1 MRWEKRAF
9 DFIFSALGLFVLFPA
24 FFIIALMIKIEDGG
38 PVLFIQKR
46 IGYRGRP
53 FFMYKFRTMVVD
65 AEKKGNL
72 LTVGGDPRITKS
84 GRLLRK
90 FKLDE
95 LPQLINVLKGE
106 MSLVGPRPE
115 VEKYVNLYTNE
126 QREVLNLY
134 PGITDP
140 ASIEYVNE
148 SELLAQSTD
157 PEKLY
162 IEKIMPEKIRL
173 NLEYARE
180 ASCWADSLVIAK
192 TLARIIK
199 VLS

>member
-1 MRWEKRAF
+1 MRWEKRVF
-9 DFIFSALGLFVLFPA
+9 DFICSALGLAVLFPV

-46 IGYRGRP
+46 VGYKGRP

-126 QREVLNLY
+126 QRKVLNLY

-148 SELLAQSTD
+148 SELLAQSSD

-162 IEKIMPEKIRL
+162 VEKIMPEKIVL
-173 NLEYARE
+173 NLEYARQ
-180 ASCWADSLVIAK
+180 ASWWTDFLVIIK
-192 TLARIIK
+192 TLARII
-199 VLS
+199 S

>member
-9 DFIFSALGLFVLFPA
+9 DFIFSTLGLVFLFP
-24 FFIIALMIKIEDGG
+24 FFLIIALMIKIDDGG

-46 IGYRGRP
+46 VGYKGRP

-126 QREVLNLY
+126 QRKVLNLY

-148 SELLAQSTD
+148 SELLAQSSD

-162 IEKIMPEKIRL
+162 VEKIMPEKIVL
-173 NLEYARE
+173 NLEYARQ
-180 ASCWADSLVIAK
+180 ASWWTDFLVIIK
-192 TLARIIK
+192 TLARII
-199 VLS
+199 S

>member
-1 MRWEKRAF
+1 MRWGKRVF
-9 DFIFSALGLFVLFPA
+9 DFICSILGLIVLSPI

-46 IGYRGRP
+46 VGYKDRP

-126 QREVLNLY
+126 QRKVLNLY

-148 SELLAQSTD
+148 SELLAQSSD

-162 IEKIMPEKIRL
+162 VEKIMPEKIRI
-173 NLEYARE
+173 NLEYAMK
-180 ASCWADSLVIAK
+180 ASWWTDFLVIVK
-192 TLARIIK
+192 TLARII
-199 VLS
+199 S

>member
-1 MRWEKRAF
+1 MRWEKRVF
-9 DFIFSALGLFVLFPA
+9 DFIFSALGLVILFPI
-24 FFIIALMIKIEDGG
+24 FIIIALLIKIEDGG
-38 PVLFIQKR
+38 PVLFIQER

-65 AEKKGNL
+65 ADKKGNL

-148 SELLAQSTD
+148 SELLAQSSD

-162 IEKIMPEKIRL
+162 VEKIMPEKIVL
-173 NLEYARE
+173 NLEYARQ
-180 ASCWADSLVIAK
+180 ASWWTDFLVIVK
-192 TLARIIK
+192 TLARII
-199 VLS
+199 S

>member
-1 MRWEKRAF
+1 MRWGKRVF
-9 DFIFSALGLFVLFPA
+9 DFICSILGLIVLSPI

-46 IGYRGRP
+46 VGYKGRP

-95 LPQLINVLKGE
+95 LPQLINVIKGE

-148 SELLAQSTD
+148 SELLAQSSD

-162 IEKIMPEKIRL
+162 VEKIMPEKIVL
-173 NLEYARE
+173 NSEYARQ
-180 ASCWADSLVIAK
+180 ASWWTDFLVIIK
-192 TLARIIK
+192 TLARII
-199 VLS
+199 S

>member
-9 DFIFSALGLFVLFPA
+9 DFIFSTLGLVFLFP
-24 FFIIALMIKIEDGG
+24 FFLIIALMIKIEDGG

-46 IGYRGRP
+46 VGYKGRP

-95 LPQLINVLKGE
+95 LPQLINVIKGE

-148 SELLAQSTD
+148 SELLAQSSD

-162 IEKIMPEKIRL
+162 VEKIMPEKIRI
-173 NLEYARE
+173 NLEYARK
-180 ASCWADSLVIAK
+180 ASWWTDFLVIVK
-192 TLARIIK
+192 TLARII
-199 VLS
+199 S

>member
-1 MRWEKRAF
+1 
-9 DFIFSALGLFVLFPA
+9 
-24 FFIIALMIKIEDGG
+24 
-38 PVLFIQKR
+38 
-46 IGYRGRP
+46 
-53 FFMYKFRTMVVD
+53 MYKFRTMVVD

-95 LPQLINVLKGE
+95 LPQLINVIKGE

-148 SELLAQSTD
+148 SELLAQSSD

-162 IEKIMPEKIRL
+162 VEKIMPEKIRI
-173 NLEYARE
+173 NLEYARK
-180 ASCWADSLVIAK
+180 ASWWTDFLVIVK
-192 TLARIIK
+192 TLARII
-199 VLS
+199 S

>member
-1 MRWEKRAF
+1 MRWEKRVF
-9 DFIFSALGLFVLFPA
+9 DFIFSALGLVILFPI
-24 FFIIALMIKIEDGG
+24 FIIIALLIKIEDGG
-38 PVLFIQKR
+38 PVLFIQER

-65 AEKKGNL
+65 ADKKGNL

-148 SELLAQSTD
+148 SELLAQSSD

-162 IEKIMPEKIRL
+162 VEKIMPEKIVL
-173 NLEYARE
+173 NLEYARQ
-180 ASCWADSLVIAK
+180 ASWWTDFLVIIK
-192 TLARIIK
+192 TLARII
-199 VLS
+199 S

>member
-1 MRWEKRAF
+1 MRWGKRAF
-9 DFIFSALGLFVLFPA
+9 DFICSALGLAVLFPV

-46 IGYRGRP
+46 VGYKGRP

-115 VEKYVNLYTNE
+115 VEKYVNLCTNE
-126 QREVLNLY
+126 QRKVLNLY

-148 SELLAQSTD
+148 SELLAQSSD

-162 IEKIMPEKIRL
+162 VEKIMPEKIVL
-173 NLEYARE
+173 NLEYARQ
-180 ASCWADSLVIAK
+180 ASWWTDFLVIIK
-192 TLARIIK
+192 TLARII
-199 VLS
+199 S

>member
-1 MRWEKRAF
+1 MRWGKRAF
-9 DFIFSALGLFVLFPA
+9 DFICSALGLAVLFPV

-46 IGYRGRP
+46 VGYKGRP

-72 LTVGGDPRITKS
+72 LTVSGDPRITKS

-115 VEKYVNLYTNE
+115 VEKYVNLYTSE

-148 SELLAQSTD
+148 SELLAQSSD

-162 IEKIMPEKIRL
+162 VEKIMPEKIRI
-173 NLEYARE
+173 NLEYARK
-180 ASCWADSLVIAK
+180 ASWWTDFLVIVK
-192 TLARIIK
+192 TLARII
-199 VLS
+199 S

>member
-1 MRWEKRAF
+1 MRWQKRAF
-9 DFIFSALGLFVLFPA
+9 DILFSALALAILSPI
-24 FFIIALMIKIEDGG
+24 FFIIALLIKIEDGG
-38 PVLFIQKR
+38 PILFIQKR

-53 FFMYKFRTMVVD
+53 FFMYKFRTMIVD

-72 LTVGGDPRITKS
+72 LTVGGDPRITKVGS
-84 GRLLRK
+84 FLRR

-95 LPQLINVLKGE
+95 LPQLINVLRGE

-115 VEKYVNLYTNE
+115 VEKYVNLYTPE
-126 QREVLNLY
+126 QKEVLNIY

-148 SELLAQSTD
+148 SKLLAQSSD
-157 PEKLY
+157 PEELY

-173 NLEYARE
+173 NLEYAKQ
-180 ASCWADSLVIAK
+180 ASCWTDFLVIAK
-192 TLARIIK
+192 TVARII
-199 VLS
+199 

>member
-1 MRWEKRAF
+1 MRWGKRAF
-9 DFIFSALGLFVLFPA
+9 DFIFSALGLAVLFPV

-46 IGYRGRP
+46 IGYKGRP

-148 SELLAQSTD
+148 SELLAQSSD

-162 IEKIMPEKIRL
+162 VEKIMPEKIVL
-173 NLEYARE
+173 NLEYARQ
-180 ASCWADSLVIAK
+180 ASCWTDFLVIVK
-192 TLARIIK
+192 TLAKIIN
-199 VLS
+199 

>member
-1 MRWEKRAF
+1 MRWGKRAF
-9 DFIFSALGLFVLFPA
+9 DFICSALGLAVLFPV

-46 IGYRGRP
+46 VGYKGRP

-72 LTVGGDPRITKS
+72 LTIGSDPRITKS

-95 LPQLINVLKGE
+95 LPQLINVLKCE

-162 IEKIMPEKIRL
+162 VEKIMPEKIRI
-173 NLEYARE
+173 NLEYAGK
-180 ASCWADSLVIAK
+180 ASWWTDFLVIVK
-192 TLARIIK
+192 TLARII
-199 VLS
+199 S

>member
-1 MRWEKRAF
+1 MRWEKRVF
-9 DFIFSALGLFVLFPA
+9 DFICSALGLVILFPI
-24 FFIIALMIKIEDGG
+24 FIIIALLIKIEDGG
-38 PVLFIQKR
+38 PILFIQKR

-65 AEKKGNL
+65 AEKKGYL
-72 LTVGGDPRITKS
+72 LTVGGDPRITKI
-84 GRLLRK
+84 GTLLRR

-106 MSLVGPRPE
+106 MSFVGPRPE

-140 ASIEYVNE
+140 ASIEYVKE
-148 SELLAQSTD
+148 SELLAQSIN

-173 NLEYARE
+173 NLEYARR
-180 ASCWADSLVIAK
+180 ASCWADFLVIIK
-192 TLARIIK
+192 TLARIIN
-199 VLS
+199 

>member
-1 MRWEKRAF
+1 MRWGKRVF
-9 DFIFSALGLFVLFPA
+9 DFICSVLGLIVLSPM

-38 PVLFIQKR
+38 PALFIQKR
-46 IGYRGRP
+46 VGYKGRP

-162 IEKIMPEKIRL
+162 VEKIMPEKIRI
-173 NLEYARE
+173 NLGYARQ
-180 ASCWADSLVIAK
+180 ASWWTDFLVIVK
-192 TLARIIK
+192 TLARII
-199 VLS
+199 S